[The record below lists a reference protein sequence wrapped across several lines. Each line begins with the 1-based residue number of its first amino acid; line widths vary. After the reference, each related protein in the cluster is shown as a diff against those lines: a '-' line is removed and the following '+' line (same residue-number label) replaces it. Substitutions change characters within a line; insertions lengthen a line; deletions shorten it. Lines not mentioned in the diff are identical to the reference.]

1 MGVSTDEAI
10 GLVDVPCEAMDS
22 HLDANVHA
30 NSTLMNGGGKLP
42 LKAGLNVC
50 LLHRDLTPSPIN
62 FCDDIN
68 WGPSAEPI
76 RSLRE
81 TSVGSET
88 SIRTADGLLD
98 DDGKASGCSSL
109 SPTHDATSPDD
120 GVTPVDGDMSPVMSH
135 DDIQVEVVEITGET
149 REQSTSPSHDEN
161 GVGSMVEAHLSN
173 QSNSFHTASSPV
185 SASPPVINIEEAV
198 TTEQKVVEEVVAVSS
213 VASNMAAPVVIES
226 PISSEPKEVPVVIE
240 ATERGPEEALL
251 LAATEATKEEEERN
265 VPVVVDEEKEMEE
278 QLELMR
284 NHLRHSRRRYSMR
297 HKKRRP
303 QQLEPGNTGSLDRRL
318 EGSGNHSDSPSLQR
332 SATISGARRAYL
344 KGLYG
349 KTEGEGSNADA
360 RRKTAAQGGYM
371 GKACW
376 MHAMQYCG
384 TTRYLSHAAT
394 SLYYPLPLTTG
405 DYTMI
410 L

>member
-1 MGVSTDEAI
+1 MGASTDEAAS
-10 GLVDVPCEAMDS
+10 LVEAPCEAVDS
-22 HLDANVHA
+22 HLDADAHA
-30 NSTLMNGGGKLP
+30 NSTVMNGGGKLP

-62 FCDDIN
+62 FCDDVN

-88 SIRTADGLLD
+88 SIRTANGLLD

-120 GVTPVDGDMSPVMSH
+120 GVTPVDGEMSPVMSH
-135 DDIQVEVVEITGET
+135 DDIQVEVVEGTGVP

-161 GVGSMVEAHLSN
+161 GVGSTVELPLSN
-173 QSNSFHTASSPV
+173 QGNGFHTASSPV
-185 SASPPVINIEEAV
+185 STPPPVINIEEAI
-198 TTEQKVVEEVVAVSS
+198 TTDQKVVEEVVAVSN
-213 VASNMAAPVVIES
+213 VTSNMAAPVVIES
-226 PISSEPKEVPVVIE
+226 TISSSEPKEVLVVIE
-240 ATERGPEEALL
+240 ATEREPEEALL
-251 LAATEATKEEEERN
+251 LAAKETTKEEERN
-265 VPVVVDEEKEMEE
+265 VPVVADEEKEMEE

-318 EGSGNHSDSPSLQR
+318 EGSGNHSNSPSLQR

-349 KTEGEGSNADA
+349 KTEGEGSNADG
-360 RRKTAAQGGYM
+360 RRKTAGQGGFM
-371 GKACW
+371 DNACW
-376 MHAMQYCG
+376 MH
-384 TTRYLSHAAT
+384 TVL
-394 SLYYPLPLTTG
+394 
-405 DYTMI
+405 
-410 L
+410 